1 MIMAH
6 KLSLALALVGSCALL
21 GVTACETEA
30 PIGTS
35 GSAPGGELS
44 PDHAGGPGDS
54 ATENKPLAADE
65 HVGAVDL
72 SLELGGKQLDS
83 MGYAIVGSGYS
94 KGGTLD
100 VSHSSKVTG
109 IIGGI
114 PFGTNYAMT
123 LSGKGVGSAPLDC
136 TGSTS
141 FDLHDVGPVPVSI
154 RVSCK
159 EPEVVVV
166 PSEPPPAPVAPF
178 AVFALAC
185 VLGAAGVAA
194 QRRAAR
200 G

>member
-6 KLSLALALVGSCALL
+6 KLTLALALGTCALL
-21 GVTACETEA
+21 ASACDTEA
-30 PIGTS
+30 PIGNSRGT
-35 GSAPGGELS
+35 PGNELS
-44 PDHAGGPGDS
+44 PGHGGGPGDT
-54 ATENKPLAADE
+54 ATDIPVVEEK
-65 HVGAVDL
+65 VGAIDL
-72 SLELGGKQLDS
+72 SLRLGNKQLDS

-114 PFGTNYAMT
+114 PFGTNYALT

-154 RVSCK
+154 QVSCK

-166 PSEPPPAPVAPF
+166 PSEPTPAPVPPF